1 MPVAVASCSIVRR
14 SSGTCVSVASD
25 TVTANDVTSVNDM
38 FLGVPSAP
46 AGGAPLGQVIG
57 ATAAGI
63 ALTIALYTVGQLHR
77 SGRTR
82 LLDQLARPF
91 VWLLRVPAWAALP
104 AAIATGAVLIAGL
117 GFYWDVAEHI
127 DNGRDPG
134 PFGTAAHYPI
144 LLGLFGLFTAG
155 WLAVV
160 MARGD
165 DAARTGVRLM
175 RGWTAPTSGVAM
187 ALCGGF
193 ALLGFPTDDVW
204 HEVFGQDVTLW
215 GPTHLILLTGGQLTI
230 VCILG
235 LLVEGRVAVRARGRR
250 GLPGRGRWVIAI
262 SGAGGVLAGLTV
274 YQAEFGFGVPQYRLL
289 FEPVLLAFSAG
300 VALVLG
306 RVLAGRGGALAACAF
321 YVVVS
326 AVMAVFVG
334 PVMGRS
340 VPHFPTYVAA
350 AAAVE
355 LAGVVFRPAE
365 RLRSFAGLSGALVGV
380 VGTLGEWGWS
390 HVWMPIA
397 WPAHFVPSAI
407 ASAIVAGV
415 CGALI
420 GVFVAGAL
428 APRRVP
434 RPGGSRA
441 WLPAAGG
448 VLGFAVLLAVLVPT
462 SVPTGSRA
470 TVTLI
475 DAGSG
480 RANATVS
487 VHPASLA
494 DKADFVQ
501 ELAWQGHERSVQASL
516 RRVGPGVFRTTEPL
530 PVSGSWKALIRIQKG
545 STLADMPVYMPADP
559 AIPAPGIAAAPRF
572 ERALVSDSQLM
583 QRERKREVPGWL
595 WAVGIGS
602 VLVMIALI
610 LLTLG
615 WSLDRVARLAA
626 QSRSQPTDPPESPS
640 RNRQE
645 VTWPDSSQTRSATS
659 SARSAV

>member
-38 FLGVPSAP
+38 LLGVTSAP

-187 ALCGGF
+187 ALCGAF
-193 ALLGFPTDDVW
+193 ALLGFPSDDVW

-235 LLVEGRVAVRARGRR
+235 LLVEGRVAARSGGRR
-250 GLPGRGRWVIAI
+250 GLPRRGRLAVAVA
-262 SGAGGVLAGLTV
+262 GAGGVLAGLTV

-289 FEPVLLAFSAG
+289 FEPVLLAFSGAL
-300 VALVLG
+300 ALVMARL
-306 RVLAGRGGALAACAF
+306 VAGRGGALAAVAF

-326 AVMAVFVG
+326 GAMALFVG
-334 PVMGRS
+334 PVLGRS
-340 VPHFPTYVAA
+340 VPHFPTYL
-350 AAAVE
+350 AAAVCVE
-355 LAGVVFRPAE
+355 AAALLRPRAFVPAAGV
-365 RLRSFAGLSGALVGV
+365 LVGV
-380 VGTLGEWGWS
+380 VGPLGGWGWP
-390 HVWMPIA
+390 HGWMPIA
-397 WPAHFVPSAI
+397 WPSGFVPEAI
-407 ASAIVAGV
+407 AVSVPAAL
-415 CGALI
+415 CGAAVGAFI
-420 GVFVAGAL
+420 AGTL
-428 APRRVP
+428 RPE
-434 RPGGSRA
+434 PGGRPPRA
-441 WLPAAGG
+441 WLPAAAGFVGLG
-448 VLGFAVLLAVLVPT
+448 VILAALVPT
-462 SVPTGSRA
+462 SVP
-470 TVTLI
+470 
-475 DAGSG
+475 AGSSASVVLD
-480 RANATVS
+480 RAGNATVS
-487 VHPASLA
+487 FRPSSLA
-494 DKADFVQ
+494 DGADFVQ
-501 ELAWQGHERSVQASL
+501 ELAWQGGARSVQAPM
-516 RRVGPGVFRTTEPL
+516 RPVGPGLYRTSEPL
-530 PVSGSWKALIRIQKG
+530 PVHGDWKALIRVQSG
-545 STLADMPVYMPADP
+545 STLADVPVYLP
-559 AIPAPGIAAAPRF
+559 
-572 ERALVSDSQLM
+572 
-583 QRERKREVPGWL
+583 
-595 WAVGIGS
+595 
-602 VLVMIALI
+602 
-610 LLTLG
+610 
-615 WSLDRVARLAA
+615 
-626 QSRSQPTDPPESPS
+626 
-640 RNRQE
+640 
-645 VTWPDSSQTRSATS
+645 
-659 SARSAV
+659 

>member
-1 MPVAVASCSIVRR
+1 MPVVVASCSIVRR

-25 TVTANDVTSVNDM
+25 TVTANDVTSVTDM
-38 FLGVPSAP
+38 FLGVTSAP

-82 LLDQLARPF
+82 LLDQFARPF

-187 ALCGGF
+187 ALCGAF

-235 LLVEGRVAVRARGRR
+235 LLVEGKVAVRARGRR

-289 FEPVLLAFSAG
+289 FEPVLLAFSG
-300 VALVLG
+300 CVALVLA
-306 RVLAGRGGALAACAF
+306 RALAGRGGALAACAF

-340 VPHFPTYVAA
+340 VPHFPTYLAA
-350 AAAVE
+350 AASVE
-355 LAGVVFRPAE
+355 LAGLVFRPSE
-365 RLRSFAGLSGALVGV
+365 RLRTFAVLSGALLGV

-397 WPAHFVPSAI
+397 WPAHFVPGAVLASVPAAI
-407 ASAIVAGV
+407 
-415 CGALI
+415 CGALV
-420 GVFVAGAL
+420 GAFVAGGGGARGGPP
-428 APRRVP
+428 PR
-434 RPGGSRA
+434 GGRRA
-441 WLPAAGG
+441 RAAGG
-448 VLGFAVLLAVLVPT
+448 G
-462 SVPTGSRA
+462 G
-470 TVTLI
+470 
-475 DAGSG
+475 AGG
-480 RANATVS
+480 
-487 VHPASLA
+487 
-494 DKADFVQ
+494 
-501 ELAWQGHERSVQASL
+501 G
-516 RRVGPGVFRTTEPL
+516 
-530 PVSGSWKALIRIQKG
+530 
-545 STLADMPVYMPADP
+545 
-559 AIPAPGIAAAPRF
+559 APGP
-572 ERALVSDSQLM
+572 
-583 QRERKREVPGWL
+583 
-595 WAVGIGS
+595 
-602 VLVMIALI
+602 
-610 LLTLG
+610 
-615 WSLDRVARLAA
+615 
-626 QSRSQPTDPPESPS
+626 
-640 RNRQE
+640 
-645 VTWPDSSQTRSATS
+645 
-659 SARSAV
+659 